1 MKLKN
6 LTMETS
12 WPRGILLTCLL
23 FTSISAFSQITPPGY
38 ERELKM
44 RAAQNNMSRLDR
56 DSIHVIDTVAIF
68 NPETYEETI
77 QVIHAAYS
85 IREYCK
91 TFYGM
96 NDPDILLDGNPHI
109 IIDPKTYEDISIRL
123 TPDGKIEV
131 MPK

>member
-1 MKLKN
+1 MK
-6 LTMETS
+6 TMHLIKRTS
-12 WPRGILLTCLL
+12 WTRGIFLTCLL
-23 FTSISAFSQITPPGY
+23 FASASAFSQITPPGY
-38 ERELKM
+38 ERELQM
-44 RAAQNNMSRLDR
+44 RVAQNNISRLDR

-85 IREYCK
+85 IREFCK

-109 IIDPKTYEDISIRL
+109 IIDPKTYEDITIRL
-123 TPDGKIEV
+123 TPDNKIVVE
-131 MPK
+131 PK